1 MNLLEEFL
9 YKSKTA
15 FHACENA
22 AEILKKN
29 GFTELK
35 ETKSWNLKKHGKY
48 FVTRN
53 GSALIAFDIGGENAF
68 NIVASHGDS
77 PCFKIKANPVMKSDN

>member
-1 MNLLEEFL
+1 MNLLEESL

-35 ETKSWNLKKHGKY
+35 ETKSWNLKKNGKY
-48 FVTRN
+48 FVKKR
-53 GSALIAFDIGGENAF
+53 
-68 NIVASHGDS
+68 
-77 PCFKIKANPVMKSDN
+77 

>member
-35 ETKSWNLKKHGKY
+35 ETKSWNSCSTAVSPKVICLVMMLKN
-48 FVTRN
+48 V
-53 GSALIAFDIGGENAF
+53 
-68 NIVASHGDS
+68 
-77 PCFKIKANPVMKSDN
+77 